1 MKFLVLTTLFPNAAM
16 PSHGVFVENRLQAF
30 LDDYDAEIRVI
41 APVPWFPFKNDA
53 LGQYA
58 KFARVPLR
66 EERNGVHVYH
76 PRYFLPPKIGMN
88 YAPTA
93 LARCFTKAIKEVTA
107 DGWDFDF
114 VDAHYFYPDG
124 VAAVEIAQSLDKPVI
139 VTARGTDIN
148 LIPDYPRPRKKI
160 LRAARKADAIVT
172 VAAALKDQMISL
184 GVDRPKIHVLRN
196 GVDLDKF
203 HPVDREAAREKL
215 GLTNHPKGA
224 PVIASVGHLIERK
237 GHDLVMSAIK
247 NIPGAT
253 LLIAGDG
260 AERKALA
267 AKAVTENLVDR
278 VRFLGAVD
286 HSELRNVYSAA
297 DMLVLASSR
306 EGWPNVLLEAM
317 ACGAPCV
324 ATPVWGSSEVIRA
337 PEAGRLST
345 ARTPEA
351 IEAAI
356 RDLWSNLPPRS
367 DTREY
372 AEQHSWQTTI
382 DGMAHLFENFVE
394 KSEANRATTT
404 QAFSLDAE
412 KQKPRLIVT
421 IDTEEQFDWSSFD
434 FRHHLVNDTADVDK
448 FQQRCAVENIK
459 PLYFLT
465 YPLLADEA
473 VARYYGGLLRE
484 DAADA
489 GLHLHQWMTPPGDF
503 SGEFYSFQ
511 TNLPRYAYR
520 EKLRELAF
528 KFSDALGQRAIAHR
542 AGRYG
547 IAKADYDLLAEA
559 GIKYDFSPSAGF
571 DFSDRGGPDFSG
583 FSNKPF
589 ILSRDDWRIAVTPVC
604 GARAIPRTGAFF
616 DQEKSEPGFSARPAK
631 TPFLI
636 SMRLSPEGAR
646 LSDMKALTRR
656 LHKSGTP
663 VMSFTFHSTSLTAG
677 ATDYTES
684 KDDVESFLNRS
695 FEFLNWFRNDFGGE
709 IISLNQLAR
718 LYDDAVTKK
727 PT

>member
-30 LDDYDAEIRVI
+30 LADYDAEIRVI

-53 LGQYA
+53 FGKYA
-58 KFARVPLR
+58 RFAQVPLR
-66 EERNGVHVYH
+66 EKRNGVSIFH

-93 LARCFTKAIKEVTA
+93 LMRCFDKAIKTVTE

-114 VDAHYFYPDG
+114 IDAHYFYPDG
-124 VAAVEIAQSLDKPVI
+124 VAAVKIARSLDKPII

-160 LRAARKADAIVT
+160 LAAARKADAIIT
-172 VAAALKDQMISL
+172 VAAALKDEMVSL
-184 GVDRPKIHVLRN
+184 GVDRPKIRVLRN
-196 GVDLDKF
+196 GVDLEKF
-203 HPVDREAAREKL
+203 HAVNPEAARSAL
-215 GLTNHPKGA
+215 GLTDHPKDA
-224 PVIASVGHLIERK
+224 PIIASVGHLIERK

-260 AERKALA
+260 EERKALA

-286 HSELRNVYSAA
+286 HSKLRNIYSAA

-345 ARTPEA
+345 ARTPES
-351 IEAAI
+351 IEDAI
-356 RDLWSNLPPRS
+356 RDLWANLPARA
-367 DTREY
+367 DTRKY

-382 DGMAHLFENFVE
+382 DGMARLFENFTE
-394 KSEANRATTT
+394 KTIASRETNTRAIELRNSTT
-404 QAFSLDAE
+404 
-412 KQKPRLIVT
+412 KPRLIVT
-421 IDTEEQFDWSSFD
+421 VDTEEQFDWSSFD
-434 FRHHLVNDTADVDK
+434 FRHHLVNDTGDVDK
-448 FQQRCAVENIK
+448 FQRRCVIENIK

-465 YPLLADEA
+465 YPLLADDD
-473 VARYYGGLLRE
+473 VVGYYASLLQE
-484 DAADA
+484 DTADA

-503 SGEFYSFQ
+503 SGEFYSYQ

-520 EKLRELAF
+520 EKLRELAS
-528 KFSDALGQRAIAHR
+528 KFSNAVGRSAIAHR

-547 IAKADYDLLAEA
+547 IAKADYDLLADI
-559 GIKYDFSPSAGF
+559 GIKYDFSPGVGF
-571 DFSDRGGPDFSG
+571 DFSNRGGPDFSG

-589 ILSRDDWRIAVTPVC
+589 MLTRDDWRIAVTPVC
-604 GARAIPRTGAFF
+604 GARAIPGTGVFF
-616 DQEKSEPGFSARPAK
+616 DQETSDPGFSARTVK
-631 TPFLI
+631 TPFLVP
-636 SMRLSPEGAR
+636 MRLSPEGAS

-656 LHKSGTP
+656 LHKCGTP
-663 VMSFTFHSTSLTAG
+663 ILSFTLHSTSLTAG

-684 KDDVESFLNRS
+684 EDDVDNFINRS
-695 FEFLNWFRNDFGGE
+695 FEFLNWFHACDIGLAKSRRHDESGE
-709 IISLNQLAR
+709 
-718 LYDDAVTKK
+718 K
-727 PT
+727 